1 MVSEEPAAARPRVRR
16 TSEVLRAAVL
26 AEPGE
31 RISVEQLDRALGRRA
46 YGALMLL
53 FALPNLVPVM
63 PPGVSSVLSL
73 PLLLLSVQLAA
84 GRVAPW
90 LPGWLRRRSLRRADL
105 LRALEH
111 ADPWLTRIERL
122 LRPRLVLVT
131 SRTGERLIGLLCVV
145 MSLVLFFPIPL
156 GNWLPALA
164 ISVLS
169 LALVERD
176 GIAGLLGV
184 AVALVALALAG
195 SVVLAMVGAV
205 GWLLPGGT

>member
-16 TSEVLRAAVL
+16 TSEVLREAVL

-84 GRVAPW
+84 GRVAPVCICCHRFQAVS
-90 LPGWLRRRSLRRADL
+90 PGK
-105 LRALEH
+105 
-111 ADPWLTRIERL
+111 
-122 LRPRLVLVT
+122 
-131 SRTGERLIGLLCVV
+131 RT
-145 MSLVLFFPIPL
+145 MSIAVITL
-156 GNWLPALA
+156 
-164 ISVLS
+164 SV
-169 LALVERD
+169 
-176 GIAGLLGV
+176 
-184 AVALVALALAG
+184 
-195 SVVLAMVGAV
+195 
-205 GWLLPGGT
+205 